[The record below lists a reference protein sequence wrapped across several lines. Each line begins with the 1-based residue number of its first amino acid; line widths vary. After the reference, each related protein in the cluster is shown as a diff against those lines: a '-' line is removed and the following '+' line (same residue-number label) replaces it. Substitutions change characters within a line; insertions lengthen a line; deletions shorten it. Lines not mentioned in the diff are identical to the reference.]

1 MFSGDN
7 KGKNTVDKPVTPHQE
22 NDVEPVTRDTIS
34 KEELMAQNEDARKI
48 FEDIRS
54 LRESVEAL
62 KGEDMDVLAD
72 SEPRQEPA
80 KDLIIED
87 SDEILAAKQAII
99 EQARKDAEEERRKKE
114 EARRKE
120 LAQMQARQEVLEA
133 QKRAALI
140 EEEAERKRRQAAE
153 AERRAKAISRK
164 QALDAMEAELQAKNE
179 ELAREEAATRETSGS
194 TGQQAGIGGS
204 RSAGDRREATPEEKQ
219 AFFSEQPE
227 DSDVREKTA
236 VPSQEMM
243 RDLEDA
249 KQELLMAQKQQGEVL
264 GAISQIAEERTGKLA
279 EEQQKK
285 LDQQQTM
292 LREEQEKLQQLL
304 EAHRN
309 ERLER
314 AEREKAEREL
324 KEQRAKVERLLKEE
338 RARAAREEQLARA
351 RKKRE
356 EKLHRAEEKE
366 RQKRA
371 KREAAEKARLEREQ
385 LKQKSI
391 ADAELGGG
399 VVNVKGVKINTKIK
413 DTLSVSLKDFIG
425 LADRQERKES
435 SEEKAQQMKEE
446 REKRREEAREAVELS
461 VKQKLDE
468 YEKSSFGKKMRSFK
482 DFCEKHKVSLLT
494 SFSIFIMLLVG
505 VAGVFNYYTAYAYSY
520 NGQRLGLVKE
530 KDDVLRITD
539 LVQSALTEDKNV
551 DVVMDDIEFERVSA
565 LGDAEIDSSED
576 VLKRL
581 SYMGNLNV
589 KAYGIY
595 VNGEKVGAVENK
607 DAAAQ
612 VLQDIKDRYSSGREG
627 AEVEEAVFIENVD
640 IRRSNTDLEDVL
652 SEKEMVEK
660 LCTSGEKEVKHQVAA
675 GETLADIAKLYSVT
689 EEQLLEENP
698 DIDQTKLE
706 VGSVITFHQTA
717 PILTVRITEQVT
729 YEQEI
734 PYETEERDD
743 PDMYQGDSET
753 SQQGENG
760 LEEVTSRIVLVN
772 GEQVEETPLVTT
784 VKKEAVSEI
793 IMVGSKERPPSVGSG
808 NYIWP
813 LSGGY
818 TLTSNFG
825 GRWGRAHEGIDLGV
839 SVGADVLAADGG
851 IVTYAGYSGA
861 YGYLVIIDH
870 QNGMETRYA
879 HNSSLLVSEGDEVF
893 QGMHIAESGNS
904 GRSTGPHL
912 HFEIRVN
919 GVAKDPLNYLP

>member
-72 SEPRQEPA
+72 SEPRKEPA

-179 ELAREEAATRETSGS
+179 ELARE
-194 TGQQAGIGGS
+194 
-204 RSAGDRREATPEEKQ
+204 ATPEEKQ

-236 VPSQEMM
+236 VPSQEVM

-338 RARAAREEQLARA
+338 RARAAREEKLARA

>member
-1 MFSGDN
+1 MFSRDN
-7 KGKNTVDKPVTPHQE
+7 EGKNTVDGSVTSHQE
-22 NDVEPVTRDTIS
+22 NDVEPVTDDTIS
-34 KEELMAQNEDARKI
+34 REELMAQNEEARKI
-48 FEDIRS
+48 FEDIKS
-54 LRESVEAL
+54 LRESVESL
-62 KGEDMDVLAD
+62 KNEEMDILAD
-72 SEPRQEPA
+72 PKPRQEPA
-80 KDLIIED
+80 ASDLVIED
-87 SDEILAAKQAII
+87 TEEILAAKQAII

-120 LAQMQARQEVLEA
+120 LARQQARQEVLEA

-153 AERRAKAISRK
+153 AGRRAKAISRK

-179 ELAREEAATRETSGS
+179 ELAQEEAASRSG
-194 TGQQAGIGGS
+194 GQQPERRRGQDS
-204 RSAGDRREATPEEKQ
+204 DSRREATPEEKA
-219 AFFSEQPE
+219 AFFGETSGEGETGEKAAAPSE
-227 DSDVREKTA
+227 DV
-236 VPSQEMM
+236 M
-243 RDLEDA
+243 RGLEDA

-264 GAISQIAEERTGKLA
+264 GTISQIAEKRTEKLA
-279 EEQQKK
+279 EEQQRKM
-285 LDQQQTM
+285 DQQQSM
-292 LREEQEKLQQLL
+292 LKVEQEKLQQLL

-324 KEQRAKVERLLKEE
+324 REQRAKVERLIKEE
-338 RARAAREEQLARA
+338 RARAAREEKLAKA

-356 EKLHRAEEKE
+356 ERLHRAEEKE

-371 KREAAEKARLEREQ
+371 KKEAAEKARLERER

-468 YEKSSFGKKMRSFK
+468 YERSSFGKKMRAFK
-482 DFCEKHKVSLLT
+482 NFCERHKVSLLT

-551 DVVMDDIEFERVSA
+551 DVVMDDIEFDRVSA
-565 LGDAEIDSSED
+565 LGDVKIDSSED

-607 DAAAQ
+607 DAAAN

-627 AEVEEAVFIENVD
+627 AEVEEAVFIESVD
-640 IRRSNTDLEDVL
+640 IRKSNTDLEDVS

-660 LCTSGEKEVKHQVAA
+660 LCTSGEKEVKHQVVA

-717 PILTVRITEQVT
+717 PVLTVRITEMAT
-729 YEQEI
+729 YEKEV

-784 VKKEAVSEI
+784 VKKEAVPEI

-839 SVGADVLAADGG
+839 SVGSDVLAADGG
-851 IVTYAGYSGA
+851 IVTYAGYNGA

-879 HNSSLLVSEGDEVF
+879 HNSSLLVSKGDEVF

-919 GVAKDPLNYLP
+919 GVAKNPLNYLP